1 MNGAAMPR
9 SNAVNQQQQPD
20 IWAQMSY
27 IPPRGPCSQK
37 LSLLSTCP
45 CFRFMIHPLKAST
58 SFECDGCGHHASFH
72 KMDNHQDD
80 ETVRRWKTDQED
92 RIVVRRKIMTNMD
105 VRAAEAGVPHAQ
117 AGAQQSQRRL
127 IENPD
132 RDSRSIEY
140 DESPIDVEVRTRGPE
155 PVRKKRRTAGG

>member
-1 MNGAAMPR
+1 MAGVGAA
-9 SNAVNQQQQPD
+9 NQQQQAN

-37 LSLLSTCP
+37 LSLLTTCP

-80 ETVRRWKTDQED
+80 ETVRRWKTDEED
-92 RIVVRRKIMTNMD
+92 KVLRRETMMNWSEEKA
-105 VRAAEAGVPHAQ
+105 VKAGLPPVH
-117 AGAQQSQRRL
+117 AGAQRPQRRQ
-127 IENPD
+127 IE
-132 RDSRSIEY
+132 SRGHE
-140 DESPIDVEVRTRGPE
+140 VEDDDLRILEETETELEAR
-155 PVRKKRRTAGG
+155 PVRKKKRAFGR

>member
-1 MNGAAMPR
+1 MNGTAVGGASAA
-9 SNAVNQQQQPD
+9 SQQQQPN

-37 LSLLSTCP
+37 LSLLTTCP

-80 ETVRRWKTDQED
+80 ETVRRWKTDEEE
-92 RIVVRRKIMTNMD
+92 RVLRRKTLMNWQDIQA
-105 VRAAEAGVPHAQ
+105 VEAGLAPAQ
-117 AGAQQSQRRL
+117 AGAQQPPRRQ
-127 IENPD
+127 IES
-132 RDSRSIEY
+132 RDPEITDDDIRSLENFEAEFNSR
-140 DESPIDVEVRTRGPE
+140 
-155 PVRKKRRTAGG
+155 PVRKKKRYGR